1 MAAKIRL
8 SRRYMGWKSKTT
20 AGDPCKYKVYEL
32 MGTGRK
38 GDQRS
43 FVVRAYILTDNP
55 MGYSNNPIVLR
66 VFKGKALIC
75 IEEMHTAESWLLIG
89 CAVGKLMENKNN
101 DK

>member
-8 SRRYMGWKSKTT
+8 SRRYMGWKSRTT
-20 AGDPCKYKVYEL
+20 NGDLCKYRVYEL
-32 MGTGRK
+32 MGTGRR

-55 MGYSNNPIVLR
+55 MGYTNNPIVLR

-89 CAVGKLMENKNN
+89 YAVGRMMENKNN